1 MASYPKLFSIREEA
15 LAHAV
20 EKNVEADAFTFLA
33 VRPNDDVASS
43 NRSIKD
49 ATYFNPRCHSWPI
62 ASFDRLRSKRMP
74 RPQILVLH
82 GRSSRRGSAHSPG
95 AVIHGVLSH
104 LKRPIS
110 PCQVEYVR
118 AYGGAWSDAPGM
130 HRAVAGPP
138 GTLTFRH
145 ERDARRERDAAPV
158 RAASSLPT
166 LLVVRS
172 GTWPP
177 L

>member
-1 MASYPKLFSIREEA
+1 VGQQPLLRRNEAAMMPSLASYLKLFSIREEA

-74 RPQILVLH
+74 RPQILVPTM
-82 GRSSRRGSAHSPG
+82 RRRE
-95 AVIHGVLSH
+95 L
-104 LKRPIS
+104 
-110 PCQVEYVR
+110 
-118 AYGGAWSDAPGM
+118 GGAGATRSCSD
-130 HRAVAGPP
+130 
-138 GTLTFRH
+138 
-145 ERDARRERDAAPV
+145 
-158 RAASSLPT
+158 
-166 LLVVRS
+166 
-172 GTWPP
+172 
-177 L
+177 